1 MTRNFVRFTAT
12 WPSGSHTSSTFPVE
26 MGYFAGGVLH
36 ISGAW
41 TDSQIGIQHDVFGL
55 QFPTM
60 DNQLGW
66 TGVSLASASGNA
78 SIVAPEWWF
87 YANGTVRLWS
97 HSAGSGVPQAAARTV
112 VVDLKS

>member
-12 WPSGSHTSSTFPVE
+12 WPSGSPTSSPFSVE

-36 ISGAW
+36 ISGDF
-41 TDSQIGIQHDVFGL
+41 TDAQIGLQQDVFGM
-55 QFPTM
+55 QFPLV

-66 TGVSLASASGNA
+66 TGVSLASATGNA
-78 SIVAPEWWF
+78 SIIAPEWWF
-87 YANGTVRLWS
+87 YANGGVRLWS
-97 HSAGSGVPQAAARTV
+97 HSAGSGVPQAAERFI